1 MAVCQPQVVQNQPA
15 RRNHPAGH
23 SRPPLSGNPK
33 MSAAELKTLA
43 KLSKSGWKKLANADQ
58 SDADEVLAILR
69 EILEGIDQIEE
80 AE

>member
-1 MAVCQPQVVQNQPA
+1 
-15 RRNHPAGH
+15 
-23 SRPPLSGNPK
+23 

-58 SDADEVLAILR
+58 SDADEVIAILK